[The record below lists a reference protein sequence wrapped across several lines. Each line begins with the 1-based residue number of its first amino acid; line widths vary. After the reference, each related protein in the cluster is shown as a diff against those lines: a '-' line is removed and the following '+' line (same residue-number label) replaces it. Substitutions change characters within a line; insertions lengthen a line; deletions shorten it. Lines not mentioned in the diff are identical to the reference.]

1 MGSFMKRSREQFE
14 AELLERLRDL
24 FLEQHKRSPI
34 SQEEFLDFAE
44 KHGNDV
50 VARLKLEDE
59 FRDAGVNPNVKH

>member
-1 MGSFMKRSREQFE
+1 MKRSRKQFE

-34 SQEEFLDFAE
+34 SQEEFLDFAA
-44 KHGNDV
+44 KHGDDV